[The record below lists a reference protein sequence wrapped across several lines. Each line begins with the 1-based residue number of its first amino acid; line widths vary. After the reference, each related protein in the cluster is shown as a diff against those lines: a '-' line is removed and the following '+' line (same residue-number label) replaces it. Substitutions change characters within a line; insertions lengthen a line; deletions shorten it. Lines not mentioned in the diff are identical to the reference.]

1 MRRRRR
7 TVTTLLEIFDKTE
20 FIKKRIDRKN
30 LVMDAMN
37 YCKTRWK

>member
-20 FIKKRIDRKN
+20 FIKKELIEKI
-30 LVMDAMN
+30 LLWML
-37 YCKTRWK
+37 